1 MMLAIDFEAPV
12 AGRFA
17 GPVWPWQMTSIGTTS
32 VGVATTETSSRGI
45 LAVAAVAE
53 DRGEAAAA
61 HRCGA
66 WDVVV
71 GVGPGTR
78 LQS

>member
-1 MMLAIDFEAPV
+1 MTLAIDIENSLV
-12 AGRFA
+12 AFA

-45 LAVAAVAE
+45 SAEVAVAA
-53 DRGEAAAA
+53 DRGEAVAA
-61 HRCGA
+61 HRCGEWVA
-66 WDVVV
+66 EV

-78 LQS
+78 PQS